1 MCKNPGSQFNNDTL
15 YKLFAFLKK
24 EKLNYRLAWNMAPVL
39 VADASMDMKEVLRTI
54 GFRRASEDTLS
65 KKLDKLVS
73 AYVPRKKF
81 HASVNKR
88 NWIMGQ
94 MREAVGNI
102 ELKELA
108 NTIK

>member
-1 MCKNPGSQFNNDTL
+1 MCKNPDSQFNNDTL

-39 VADASMDMKEVLRTI
+39 VDDASLDMKEVLRKI
-54 GFRRASEDTLS
+54 GFRRATEDTLS

-73 AYVPRKKF
+73 AYVPRKKY
-81 HASVNKR
+81 HAAVNKR

-102 ELKELA
+102 DLNELA